1 MTIQDFF
8 SLLNEGDEYLTIMC
22 TKDTYRKIPHELMK
36 EIVINSI
43 RQKNESFKD
52 DPVHKEKV
60 KALNKAKKDLSDYE
74 YLKNNP

>member
-43 RQKNESFKD
+43 RQKCINE
-52 DPVHKEKV
+52 
-60 KALNKAKKDLSDYE
+60 
-74 YLKNNP
+74 